1 MRIVQNLYGPFQ
13 RRFRPQRLRLF
24 YRLFGIDE
32 NTKVLDLGGGSYFWC
47 LAAELGLPVPKVTIL
62 NIRRQE
68 EKLPANVKWVV
79 GDAMECDFDNGA
91 FDVVFCNSL
100 IEHMGTLVAQ
110 VRLADEVRRLAAGY
124 FVQTPDWR
132 FPVEPHY
139 VTPFVHWFPKRVRSR
154 MIRNFT
160 IWGLLNR
167 PSPARCRELADE
179 ISLLSLAEM
188 RELFPDGDV
197 LVERL
202 AGIPKS
208 LIAVRV
214 CSNPGAMPLRKS
226 V

>member
-1 MRIVQNLYGPFQ
+1 
-13 RRFRPQRLRLF
+13 LF
-24 YRLFGIDE
+24 YRLLDIHE
-32 NTKVLDLGGGSYFWC
+32 NTKVLDLGGGSYFWR
-47 LAAELGLPVPKVTIL
+47 LAIELGLAIPKVTIL

-68 EKLPANVKWVV
+68 EELPANVKWVV
-79 GDAMECDFDNGA
+79 GDARASGFANGA

-100 IEHMGTLVAQ
+100 IEHLGDRDAQ
-110 VRLADEVRRLAAGY
+110 VRLAYEVRRLAGGY

-139 VTPFVHWFPKRVRSR
+139 VTPFVHWFPKQVRSS

-179 ISLLSLAEM
+179 IRLLSPTEM

-197 LVERL
+197 LVERF

-208 LIAVRV
+208 LIAVRT
-214 CSNPGAMPLRKS
+214 CSNPRAMPQRKS
-226 V
+226 A